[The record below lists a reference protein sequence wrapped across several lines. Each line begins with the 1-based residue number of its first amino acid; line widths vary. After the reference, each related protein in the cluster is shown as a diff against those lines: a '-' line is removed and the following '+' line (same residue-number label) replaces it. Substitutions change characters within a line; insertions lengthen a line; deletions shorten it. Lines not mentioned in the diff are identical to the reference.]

1 MAVSRR
7 AGVTQM
13 QRPRRLAT
21 FTTPVRAEIW
31 TGSARVSAVN
41 VRSRITFAVGLAT
54 IALLALAPAALAAD
68 GVGLGGRT
76 TDKSVT
82 FFCFGVIALF
92 IALPIVL
99 SLIQA
104 KLEGRKERMRE
115 QLERVRRP

>member
-1 MAVSRR
+1 MKV
-7 AGVTQM
+7 
-13 QRPRRLAT
+13 RLTIGA
-21 FTTPVRAEIW
+21 
-31 TGSARVSAVN
+31 
-41 VRSRITFAVGLAT
+41 LALV
-54 IALLALAPAALAAD
+54 AMLVLAPAAAAAD

-92 IALPIVL
+92 MLLPIVL

-104 KLEGRKERMRE
+104 RLEGRKDRMRE

>member
-1 MAVSRR
+1 MSSLRTRLTVAIGLAVV
-7 AGVTQM
+7 AM
-13 QRPRRLAT
+13 LAT
-21 FTTPVRAEIW
+21 
-31 TGSARVSAVN
+31 
-41 VRSRITFAVGLAT
+41 
-54 IALLALAPAALAAD
+54 APGAMAAD

-92 IALPIVL
+92 MILPIVL

-104 KLEGRKERMRE
+104 RLEGRKERLRE

>member
-1 MAVSRR
+1 MNLR
-7 AGVTQM
+7 A
-13 QRPRRLAT
+13 RL
-21 FTTPVRAEIW
+21 
-31 TGSARVSAVN
+31 S
-41 VRSRITFAVGLAT
+41 FAIGLAS

-92 IALPIVL
+92 ILLPIVL

-104 KLEGRKERMRE
+104 RLEGRKERMRE

>member
-1 MAVSRR
+1 MNVVRR
-7 AGVTQM
+7 IRA
-13 QRPRRLAT
+13 RLA
-21 FTTPVRAEIW
+21 A
-31 TGSARVSAVN
+31 A
-41 VRSRITFAVGLAT
+41 
-54 IALLALAPAALAAD
+54 LALVIVGVLSAAPAALAAD

-92 IALPIVL
+92 ITLPIVL

-104 KLEGRKERMRE
+104 RLEGRKDRMRE